1 MLNRP
6 ACGSRLPP
14 SAEAIENGLH
24 FLTMDGRAVFK
35 WAVRIL
41 TDSSQAVLDQ
51 AEKKVGD
58 VRWFVPHQ
66 ANIRI
71 INAASDVLG
80 FSRDSV
86 FKNLDRYGN
95 TSGGSIPLLLDEMI
109 RGGQCGAATCFWFPV
124 LEWALPGGRRFGV
137 GDAESGRDRP
147 FKEARCTFKIQ
158 TRRCEMQDLREVEEK
173 KRIITA
179 EDAECAEN
187 GIQEI

>member
-1 MLNRP
+1 M
-6 ACGSRLPP
+6 
-14 SAEAIENGLH
+14 
-24 FLTMDGRAVFK
+24 FK

-95 TSGGSIPLLLDEMI
+95 TSGGSIPLALDEMI
-109 RGGQCGAATCFWFPV
+109 RGGQVRRGDLLLVSGFGAGLAWGTTLWR
-124 LEWALPGGRRFGV
+124 W
-137 GDAESGRDRP
+137 
-147 FKEARCTFKIQ
+147 
-158 TRRCEMQDLREVEEK
+158 
-173 KRIITA
+173 
-179 EDAECAEN
+179 
-187 GIQEI
+187 